1 MESTGAPGRIH
12 LSKDVADLLL
22 HDGKSHWVVARDDKV
37 VAKGK
42 GELDTFWL
50 EPAPDLYER
59 SGASDAAS
67 STGSESLGDVPRQTS
82 SSPMVNDKNKG
93 LVDWNVS
100 IIKKALIDV
109 AAYRKARRVD
119 ASPPHV
125 MKKLEMQF
133 MTENT
138 TLSEVKEIVSLPQF
152 DEDIAAGASNCN
164 TRDLSEGVTRQ
175 LREFVYTL
183 SSMYKDNPFVS
194 GRSCITSMLID

>member
-12 LSKDVADLLL
+12 LSKEVADLLL
-22 HDGKSHWVVARDDKV
+22 NDGKSHWVVAREDKV

-50 EPAPDLYER
+50 ELAPDLYQ
-59 SGASDAAS
+59 SSSASDAAS
-67 STGSESLGDVPRQTS
+67 STGSESLGDAPRQNPS
-82 SSPMVNDKNKG
+82 LPVVDDKNKG

-100 IIKKALIDV
+100 IIKKALLDV
-109 AAYRKARRVD
+109 AAYRKSRKVD

-125 MKKLEMQF
+125 MKKLELQF

-152 DEDIAAGASNCN
+152 DEDIAASTSAC
-164 TRDLSEGVTRQ
+164 TTQDLSEGVTRQ

-194 GRSCITSMLID
+194 GRLSIMPHC